1 MEFRGFL
8 ILASSKMR
16 RYSQTT
22 ITNVIEMIMHV
33 SIAMD
38 GVTQQVFA
46 QKMTR
51 IHVYAGHV
59 NIICVLKKNQSLLKE
74 PLRIVCLMELNL
86 LRCIFFTLQ

>member
-1 MEFRGFL
+1 
-8 ILASSKMR
+8 
-16 RYSQTT
+16 
-22 ITNVIEMIMHV
+22 MHV

-59 NIICVLKKNQSLLKE
+59 NIICVLKKNRSLLKE
-74 PLRIVCLMELNL
+74 PLRIICLMELNL
-86 LRCIFFTLQ
+86 LRFFLHFNDFNLYSFCPLISLVV

>member
-1 MEFRGFL
+1 
-8 ILASSKMR
+8 
-16 RYSQTT
+16 
-22 ITNVIEMIMHV
+22 MHV

-59 NIICVLKKNQSLLKE
+59 NIICVLKNQSLLKE
-74 PLRIVCLMELNL
+74 PLELNL
-86 LRCIFFTLQ
+86 LRCIFLHFNDFNLYSFCPLISLVV

>member
-1 MEFRGFL
+1 
-8 ILASSKMR
+8 
-16 RYSQTT
+16 
-22 ITNVIEMIMHV
+22 MHV

-59 NIICVLKKNQSLLKE
+59 NMCIKEEPISAERAFKNYMFNGINGIKFVE
-74 PLRIVCLMELNL
+74 
-86 LRCIFFTLQ
+86 IFFTLQ

>member
-1 MEFRGFL
+1 
-8 ILASSKMR
+8 
-16 RYSQTT
+16 
-22 ITNVIEMIMHV
+22 MHV

-59 NIICVLKKNQSLLKE
+59 NMSIKEEPISAERAFKNYMFNGIKFVEMYFFLHFNDFNLYSFCPLISL
-74 PLRIVCLMELNL
+74 VV
-86 LRCIFFTLQ
+86 

>member
-1 MEFRGFL
+1 
-8 ILASSKMR
+8 MR

-33 SIAMD
+33 SIVMD

-59 NIICVLKKNQSLLKE
+59 NMCVKEEPISAERAFKNYMFNGIKFVE
-74 PLRIVCLMELNL
+74 
-86 LRCIFFTLQ
+86 IFFTLQ